1 MYEGG
6 LPTCSCEL
14 IDGDIQDSEDEDEVV
29 FHLQYGK
36 FAQMPELDLPYAS
49 SRYMHLVWGGQNY
62 TPDPMGFDLDP
73 VLTTQY
79 EVGMSYQFL
88 PDAAIDVTAF
98 AKNTTG
104 QVVLNLSLI
113 HI

>member
-1 MYEGG
+1 M
-6 LPTCSCEL
+6 LL
-14 IDGDIQDSEDEDEVV
+14 
-29 FHLQYGK
+29 
-36 FAQMPELDLPYAS
+36 S
-49 SRYMHLVWGGQNY
+49 SYMHLVWGVRT

-104 QVVLNLSLI
+104 QVVLNTYPEVEIGNTNNVEPSSKYYTR
-113 HI
+113 